1 MSVLM
6 AIVDFIPVFLFLTA
20 AVVLQRE
27 LYSMMSK
34 GAFAVFSAGTI
45 CVFVAGFFKALWK
58 LLYAAGICDF
68 AALSACFF
76 PMQTTGWVLA
86 AAGALAMLL
95 HKQGKTTVCAAA
107 APAVFASSMPFVVL
121 MVLGVG
127 VLNGSMLVVA
137 KRRGSRGAMALYV
150 LAFFLIMAM
159 GYLSSRNFSDPA
171 MNWLAEGVN
180 TLGQGSFL
188 AASLLLKRKS
198 A

>member
-1 MSVLM
+1 MSISM
-6 AIVDFIPVFLFLTA
+6 AIVDFIPVFLFLAA
-20 AVVLQRE
+20 AVILQRD
-27 LYSMMSK
+27 LYSSMSK

-86 AAGALAMLL
+86 AAGALAMLV
-95 HKQGKTTVCAAA
+95 HKQGKNTAYAVA

-127 VLNGSMLVVA
+127 VLNGSLAVVA
-137 KRRGSRGAMALYV
+137 KRRKCTGAVILYI
-150 LAFFLIMAM
+150 LAFIMIMAM
-159 GYLSSRNFSDPA
+159 GYLSSRDFADPA

-188 AASLLLKRKS
+188 AASLLMSKKRQ
-198 A
+198 